1 MKERGTKGE
10 GLENSIEQ
18 VRSFIA
24 IELPDELKE
33 GLAQLQAQIK
43 LSNPSAIKW
52 VDPYGIHLTLKF
64 LGNIAVGRISEITR
78 AIEEATQG
86 ISPFHLEVRGLGVFP
101 NLRRV
106 QVAWVG
112 MSGEVDKLR
121 RLQQR
126 IESNLVPLGFAA
138 ESRPFTPHLTLAR
151 LRDRASPDERERFG
165 QLITDTKFEVGYTIE
180 ADAINLMKSQLTRE
194 GAVYSRLSFVDL
206 KER

>member
-1 MKERGTKGE
+1 M
-10 GLENSIEQ
+10 ENSIEQ
-18 VRSFIA
+18 IRSFIA
-24 IELPDELKE
+24 IELPDELKK
-33 GLAQLQAQIK
+33 GLAQLQTQIK
-43 LSNPSAIKW
+43 LSNPSAVKW

-64 LGNIAVGRISEITR
+64 LGNIVVGRISEITR
-78 AIEEATQG
+78 AIEEAAQG
-86 ISPFHLEVRGLGVFP
+86 ISPFHLEVKGLGVFP

-165 QLITDTKFEVGYTIE
+165 QLIADTKFEAGYTIE